1 MKDNV
6 TKTMKDAD
14 MGITAPAIHEM
25 PEENTRPGSF
35 DNAPENAELEWARQ
49 HVPDDPA
56 SLLVERKTELIG
68 WGVPAHKKKR
78 LLTAEVMVEQIVI
91 PVIERMQR
99 RMLAKIEALDA
110 RVDALEQGH
119 RAGRE
124 RKQRGA
130 DNQGD
135 AQ

>member
-1 MKDNV
+1 MTNNV
-6 TKTMKDAD
+6 SKATDGTD
-14 MGITAPAIHEM
+14 GSITAPATNEM
-25 PEENTRPGSF
+25 PEENTLPGSPG
-35 DNAPENAELEWARQ
+35 NASQNAELAWARQ

-68 WGVPAHKKKR
+68 WGVPAHKR
-78 LLTAEVMVEQIVI
+78 AQHLTAEVMVEQIVI

-99 RMLAKIEALDA
+99 RMLAKIESLDA
-110 RVDALEQGH
+110 RVDALEQVI

-130 DNQGD
+130 DNRRD
-135 AQ
+135 AK

>member
-68 WGVPAHKKKR
+68 WGVPARKR
-78 LLTAEVMVEQIVI
+78 AQHLTAEVMVEHVVI

-99 RMLAKIEALDA
+99 RLLAKIEALDA
-110 RVDALEQGH
+110 RVDALEQVQ

-124 RKQRGA
+124 RKQRSV
-130 DNQGD
+130 DKRGD